1 MSVPDTK
8 FAFSEAETELYDL
21 ADAVRPTPE
30 RPIVPLGSL
39 TKGLSLAFI
48 EVNGLTTRT
57 AERVLLRRGALVQPT
72 FLAEDIPLAGFLYA
86 NAYCGAVFVAR
97 EDPIVR
103 RRFSIAHEVGHY
115 VLHFRPRLQ
124 DTDDETL
131 ARQGLTDA
139 YSPPSEPADED
150 LFQDQDDVEDG
161 DVVPLGPA
169 VAHEL
174 MEREAN
180 RFAAELLMPASIVVA
195 LYEQYSRSFRTKDLI
210 ARIAMDMLVSQSAIR
225 HRLTALRLTAG
236 G

>member
-8 FAFSEAETELYDL
+8 LAFSEAETELYDL

-30 RPIVPLGSL
+30 WPIVPLGPL

-48 EVNGLTTRT
+48 EMNGLTTRA
-57 AERVLLRRGALVQPT
+57 AERVLLRRGALVQPI

-115 VLHFRPRLQ
+115 MLHFRPRLQ
-124 DTDDETL
+124 DTADEIL
-131 ARQGLTDA
+131 ALHGLMDA
-139 YSPPSEPADED
+139 YLPPSEPDDE
-150 LFQDQDDVEDG
+150 EDG

-174 MEREAN
+174 MEIEAN
-180 RFAAELLMPASIVVA
+180 RFAAELLMPAPIVAA
-195 LYEQYSRSFRTKDLI
+195 LYKRYSRSFRTKDLI

>member
-1 MSVPDTK
+1 MSVLDTK

-21 ADAVRPTPE
+21 ADATRPTPG

-48 EVNGLTTRT
+48 EMKGLTTRA
-57 AERVLLRRGALVQPT
+57 AERILLQRGALVQPT

-131 ARQGLTDA
+131 ALQGLTDT
-139 YSPPSEPADED
+139 YSPPTDPDDED
-150 LFQDQDDVEDG
+150 LFQDRDEVENG

-180 RFAAELLMPASIVVA
+180 RFAAELLMPAPIVAA
-195 LYEQYSRSFRTKDLI
+195 LHERYARSFRTKDLI

-225 HRLTALRLTAG
+225 HRLSALRLTAG